1 MIPILFSENATT
13 FTTNGLGRLADA
25 IKCVVR
31 EERNGAYE
39 LEMEYPITGVHYSDI
54 TESKIILAVPA
65 DGKYAQPFR
74 VYKIERGI
82 AGKIRVYA
90 EHITYQANHIPV
102 MPFEANSAASAMAQL
117 QSNAIGSN
125 PFTLWTDLQTTG
137 HYIQEVPE
145 SIRARLGG
153 KEGTILDLYGGE
165 FEWDN
170 YMIKLHQHRGQD
182 RGVVLRY
189 GKNLIDLTQENNITT
204 TYTAVCPYV
213 KESEDDPL
221 ITLPEKYIA
230 ASNAGNYPY
239 LRIKTVDF
247 TKEFDDEE
255 EVTVAA
261 LRQKTNEYI
270 AANNIGIPKISIK
283 VSFVALW
290 QTEEYKNIAPLERVN
305 LCDTVTVRFEKL
317 GVDAQAKVI
326 KTEYNVLL
334 DRYNSI
340 EIGEAKS
347 TISATVATQEQKI
360 VNEVDSDLLRAQKHA
375 TELITGGLG
384 GYVVLKRNANGKP
397 EELLIMDEENI
408 EEAIHV
414 WRYNK
419 NGWGYSSTGYNGLYT
434 LAATLDGGFVA
445 DFITTGTLNANLV
458 KTGMLT
464 DRAGLNFWDMRTGD
478 FQLSAGIKVGGKTVQ
493 QISDTTLNTFVTT
506 TYNPDKV
513 NLQDQIDGKA
523 ETWYQAVDPASS
535 WTTAA
540 DKAKHE
546 GDLWYKTSDQTTW
559 FYTKDG
565 NTYKWVQQDVP
576 LEVFDEIDGKAQIF
590 TSTPTTPYNVGDLWF
605 QGTASDIMTCINDR
619 ATGAFQAS
627 DWQKRNKYVDQNAID
642 TTLNTFVTTTYNPD
656 KVNLQDQIDGKAET
670 WYQAVDPASS
680 WTTAADKAK
689 HEGDLWY
696 KTSDQTT
703 WFYTK
708 DGNTYKWVQQDVPL
722 EVFDEIDGKAQIFT
736 STPTTPYNVGDLWFQ
751 GTASDI
757 MTCIND
763 RATGAF
769 QASDWQ
775 KRNKYVDQNAI
786 DTTLNTYDTALN
798 QQKVFNKLTNNG
810 QLQGIYMRNG
820 KLYINAS
827 YIASGAIADT
837 SGNTLW
843 DLTTGALSSK
853 KFSIDSTYFK
863 LTEGGKI
870 TSITEDGRKLEFEK
884 GCITGFKTNGT
895 QSAKLEIGDG
905 YFNIVGKLA
914 LNGVVGVSG
923 NTSFVKGLNYDEVS
937 LGSLTPITIYTLASL
952 NNSCTVSG
960 GSAALS
966 NGSVTFTGGSVA
978 GNISVSGYVDGKYC
992 TLSGYASGLSISGLS
1007 GYVNTACTHTNPSVT
1022 IAGQNTMNVYT
1033 GTSGH
1038 INNLKYLKAVSA
1050 ASGTIKSADG
1060 LIQSIT

>member
-65 DGKYAQPFR
+65 DGKYGQPFR

-153 KEGTILDLYGGE
+153 KEGSILDLYGGE

-170 YMIKLHQHRGQD
+170 YTIKLHQHRGQD

-230 ASNAGNYPY
+230 ADNAGNYPY

-261 LRQKTNEYI
+261 LRQKTNDYI

-283 VSFVALW
+283 LSFVALW

-360 VNEVDSDLLRAQKHA
+360 VSEVDSDLLRAQKHA

-397 EELLIMDEENI
+397 EELLIMDKENI
-408 EEAIHV
+408 EEAVHV

-458 KTGMLT
+458 KAGMLT
-464 DRAGLNFWDMRTGD
+464 DRAGNNYWDMVTGD
-478 FQLSAGIKVGGKTVQ
+478 FQLSARAIVGGSTVA
-493 QISDTTLNTFVTT
+493 SKNDVTT
-506 TYNPDKV
+506 GDANT
-513 NLQDQIDGKA
+513 LS
-523 ETWYQAVDPASS
+523 QANN
-535 WTTAA
+535 AA
-540 DKAKHE
+540 DSKISA
-546 GDLWYKTSDQTTW
+546 
-559 FYTKDG
+559 
-565 NTYKWVQQDVP
+565 
-576 LEVFDEIDGKAQIF
+576 FDA
-590 TSTPTTPYNVGDLWF
+590 
-605 QGTASDIMTCINDR
+605 
-619 ATGAFQAS
+619 
-627 DWQKRNKYVDQNAID
+627 
-642 TTLNTFVTTTYNPD
+642 
-656 KVNLQDQIDGKAET
+656 
-670 WYQAVDPASS
+670 
-680 WTTAADKAK
+680 
-689 HEGDLWY
+689 
-696 KTSDQTT
+696 
-703 WFYTK
+703 
-708 DGNTYKWVQQDVPL
+708 
-722 EVFDEIDGKAQIFT
+722 
-736 STPTTPYNVGDLWFQ
+736 
-751 GTASDI
+751 
-757 MTCIND
+757 
-763 RATGAF
+763 
-769 QASDWQ
+769 
-775 KRNKYVDQNAI
+775 
-786 DTTLNTYDTALN
+786 ALN

-820 KLYINAS
+820 RLYINAS
-827 YIASGAIADT
+827 YIASGVIADT
-837 SGNTLW
+837 NNNTLW
-843 DLTTGALSSK
+843 DLSTGALSSK
-853 KFSIDSTYFK
+853 KFSIDSQYFK
-863 LTEGGKI
+863 LAEDGKI
-870 TSITEDGRKLEFEK
+870 TSITSDGKKLVLEK
-884 GCITGFKTNGT
+884 GTITGFRVNGT
-895 QSAKLEIGDG
+895 QSAKLEIGEG
-905 YFNIVGKLA
+905 LFNIVGKLA

-923 NTSFVKGLNYDEVS
+923 NTSFVKGISYESASLGNILTGWTGLNFNSFVSATLNSGTQYRTINGNLSTSFNVPAGGGFVNLNIPVS
-937 LGSLTPITIYTLASL
+937 LSYVDTTYSL
-952 NNSCTVSG
+952 NVNTTTSQVATN
-960 GSAALS
+960 LS
-966 NGSVTFTGGSVA
+966 TT
-978 GNISVSGYVDGKYC
+978 
-992 TLSGYASGLSISGLS
+992 SISYS
-1007 GYVNTACTHTNPSVT
+1007 
-1022 IAGQNTMNVYT
+1022 
-1033 GTSGH
+1033 
-1038 INNLKYLKAVSA
+1038 KAVSA
-1050 ASGTIKSADG
+1050 ENGSIQSADG
-1060 LIQSIT
+1060 LIQSIS

>member
-255 EVTVAA
+255 EITVAA

-397 EELLIMDEENI
+397 EELLIMDKENI

-506 TYNPDKV
+506 TYNPDK
-513 NLQDQIDGKA
+513 L
-523 ETWYQAVDPASS
+523 
-535 WTTAA
+535 
-540 DKAKHE
+540 
-546 GDLWYKTSDQTTW
+546 
-559 FYTKDG
+559 
-565 NTYKWVQQDVP
+565 
-576 LEVFDEIDGKAQIF
+576 
-590 TSTPTTPYNVGDLWF
+590 
-605 QGTASDIMTCINDR
+605 
-619 ATGAFQAS
+619 
-627 DWQKRNKYVDQNAID
+627 
-642 TTLNTFVTTTYNPD
+642 
-656 KVNLQDQIDGKAET
+656 NLQDQIDGKAET

-923 NTSFVKGLNYDEVS
+923 NTSFVKGLDYDEVS

-952 NNSCTVSG
+952 NNNCTVSG
-960 GSAALS
+960 GGATLS
-966 NGSVTFTGGSVA
+966 NGAVTFTGGTVA

-1022 IAGQNTMNVYT
+1022 ISGQNTMNVYT

>member
-74 VYKIERGI
+74 IYKIERGI

-255 EVTVAA
+255 EITVAA

-397 EELLIMDEENI
+397 EELLIMDKESI
-408 EEAIHV
+408 EEAVHV

-458 KTGMLT
+458 KAGMLT
-464 DRAGLNFWDMRTGD
+464 DRAGNNYWDMVTGD
-478 FQLSAGIKVGGKTVQ
+478 FQLSARAIVGGSTVA
-493 QISDTTLNTFVTT
+493 SKNDVATGDANTLS
-506 TYNPDKV
+506 
-513 NLQDQIDGKA
+513 
-523 ETWYQAVDPASS
+523 QANS
-535 WTTAA
+535 AA
-540 DKAKHE
+540 DSKISA
-546 GDLWYKTSDQTTW
+546 
-559 FYTKDG
+559 
-565 NTYKWVQQDVP
+565 
-576 LEVFDEIDGKAQIF
+576 FDA
-590 TSTPTTPYNVGDLWF
+590 
-605 QGTASDIMTCINDR
+605 
-619 ATGAFQAS
+619 
-627 DWQKRNKYVDQNAID
+627 
-642 TTLNTFVTTTYNPD
+642 
-656 KVNLQDQIDGKAET
+656 
-670 WYQAVDPASS
+670 
-680 WTTAADKAK
+680 
-689 HEGDLWY
+689 
-696 KTSDQTT
+696 
-703 WFYTK
+703 
-708 DGNTYKWVQQDVPL
+708 
-722 EVFDEIDGKAQIFT
+722 
-736 STPTTPYNVGDLWFQ
+736 
-751 GTASDI
+751 
-757 MTCIND
+757 
-763 RATGAF
+763 
-769 QASDWQ
+769 
-775 KRNKYVDQNAI
+775 
-786 DTTLNTYDTALN
+786 ALN

-820 KLYINAS
+820 RLYINAS
-827 YIASGAIADT
+827 YIASGVIADT
-837 SGNTLW
+837 NNNTLW
-843 DLTTGALSSK
+843 DLSTGALSSK
-853 KFSIDSTYFK
+853 KFSIDSQYFK
-863 LTEGGKI
+863 LAEDGKI
-870 TSITEDGRKLEFEK
+870 TSITSDGKKLVLEK
-884 GCITGFKTNGT
+884 GTITGFRVNGT

-905 YFNIVGKLA
+905 LFNIVGKLA
-914 LNGVVGVSG
+914 LNGVVGLG
-923 NTSFVKGLNYDEVS
+923 GETSFVKSVSSESTFLDNLLTGYTSISFNDLTDVS
-937 LGSLTPITIYTLASL
+937 LNSSTGYNTVQISL
-952 NNSCTVSG
+952 SG
-960 GSAALS
+960 NVPA
-966 NGSVTFTGGSVA
+966 GG
-978 GNISVSGYVDGKYC
+978 GYV
-992 TLSGYASGLSISGLS
+992 TLSGSVSIPDTRYSLNK
-1007 GYVNTACTHTNPSVT
+1007 NTATHIVASNIQQKAINYAKTVVAS
-1022 IAGQNTMNVYT
+1022 T
-1033 GTSGH
+1033 GS
-1038 INNLKYLKAVSA
+1038 
-1050 ASGTIKSADG
+1050 IKSADG
-1060 LIQSIT
+1060 LIQSIS

>member
-117 QSNAIGSN
+117 QSNAVGSN

-137 HYIQEVPE
+137 HYVQEEPE

-153 KEGTILDLYGGE
+153 QEGSILDIYGGE
-165 FEWDN
+165 YEWDN
-170 YMIKLHQHRGQD
+170 YTIKLHQHRGQD

-189 GKNLIDLTQENNITT
+189 GKNLTDLTQENNITT

-239 LRIKTVDF
+239 LRIKTIDF
-247 TKEFDDEE
+247 TKEFDDDEE
-255 EVTVAA
+255 ITVAA

-305 LCDTVTVRFEKL
+305 LCDTVTVKFEKL
-317 GVDAQAKVI
+317 GVEAKAKVI

-360 VNEVDSDLLRAQKHA
+360 VTEVDSDLLRAQKHA

-397 EELLIMDEENI
+397 EELLIMDKENI
-408 EEAIHV
+408 EEAVHV

-419 NGWGYSSTGYNGLYT
+419 NGWGYSSTGYNGQYT

-458 KTGMLT
+458 KAGMLS
-464 DRAGLNFWDMRTGD
+464 DRAGANYWDMVTGD
-478 FQLSAGIKVGGKTVQ
+478 FQLSPGASVRGSTVANT
-493 QISDTTLNTFVTT
+493 SDVTT
-506 TYNPDKV
+506 GDANT
-513 NLQDQIDGKA
+513 LS
-523 ETWYQAVDPASS
+523 QANS
-535 WTTAA
+535 AA
-540 DKAKHE
+540 DSKISA
-546 GDLWYKTSDQTTW
+546 
-559 FYTKDG
+559 
-565 NTYKWVQQDVP
+565 
-576 LEVFDEIDGKAQIF
+576 FDA
-590 TSTPTTPYNVGDLWF
+590 
-605 QGTASDIMTCINDR
+605 
-619 ATGAFQAS
+619 
-627 DWQKRNKYVDQNAID
+627 
-642 TTLNTFVTTTYNPD
+642 
-656 KVNLQDQIDGKAET
+656 
-670 WYQAVDPASS
+670 
-680 WTTAADKAK
+680 
-689 HEGDLWY
+689 
-696 KTSDQTT
+696 
-703 WFYTK
+703 
-708 DGNTYKWVQQDVPL
+708 
-722 EVFDEIDGKAQIFT
+722 
-736 STPTTPYNVGDLWFQ
+736 
-751 GTASDI
+751 
-757 MTCIND
+757 
-763 RATGAF
+763 
-769 QASDWQ
+769 
-775 KRNKYVDQNAI
+775 
-786 DTTLNTYDTALN
+786 ALN

-820 KLYINAS
+820 RLYINAS
-827 YIASGAIADT
+827 YIASGVIADT

-843 DLTTGALSSK
+843 DLSTGALSSK

-863 LTEGGKI
+863 LAEDGKI
-870 TSITEDGRKLEFEK
+870 TSITSDGKKLVMEK
-884 GCITGFKTNGT
+884 GTITGFRANGT

-905 YFNIVGKLA
+905 LFNIVGKLA

-923 NTSFVKGLNYDEVS
+923 STSFVKGIDYEEAS
-937 LGSLTPITIYTLASL
+937 LGNICTALTTESFTYAYDFTMPSITATASGNVTLSGNVGGTYT
-952 NNSCTVSG
+952 TM
-960 GSAALS
+960 
-966 NGSVTFTGGSVA
+966 
-978 GNISVSGYVDGKYC
+978 SGYVS
-992 TLSGYASGLSISGLS
+992 LP
-1007 GYVNTACTHTNPSVT
+1007 VSVSV
-1022 IAGQNTMNVYT
+1022 IGGRVYT
-1033 GTSGH
+1033 RTGTCFSAPGPTFQT
-1038 INNLKYLKAVSA
+1038 IKYAKAVSA
-1050 ASGTIKSADG
+1050 STGAINSSDG
-1060 LIQSIT
+1060 LIQSIS

>member
-54 TESKIILAVPA
+54 TESKIIFAVPA
-65 DGKYAQPFR
+65 DGKDAQPFR

-102 MPFEANSAASAMAQL
+102 MPFEANSAASAMSQL
-117 QSNAIGSN
+117 QSNAVGSN

-137 HYIQEVPE
+137 HYVQEVPE

-153 KEGTILDLYGGE
+153 QEGSILDLYGGE
-165 FEWDN
+165 YEWDK
-170 YMIKLHQHRGQD
+170 YTIKLHQHRGQD

-189 GKNLIDLTQENNITT
+189 GKNLTDLTQEKNITT

-213 KESEDDPL
+213 KQSEDDPL

-247 TKEFDDEE
+247 TKEFDNEE

-397 EELLIMDEENI
+397 EELLIMDTDNI
-408 EEAIHV
+408 ETAVHV

-419 NGWGYSSTGYNGLYT
+419 NGWGHSSTGYNGLYKT
-434 LAATLDGGFVA
+434 AATLDDGFVA

-458 KTGMLT
+458 KAGMLT
-464 DRAGLNFWDMRTGD
+464 DRAGNNYWDMVTGD
-478 FQLSAGIKVGGKTVQ
+478 FQLSARAIVGGSTVA
-493 QISDTTLNTFVTT
+493 SKNDVATGDANTLS
-506 TYNPDKV
+506 
-513 NLQDQIDGKA
+513 
-523 ETWYQAVDPASS
+523 QANN
-535 WTTAA
+535 AA
-540 DKAKHE
+540 DSKISA
-546 GDLWYKTSDQTTW
+546 
-559 FYTKDG
+559 
-565 NTYKWVQQDVP
+565 
-576 LEVFDEIDGKAQIF
+576 FDA
-590 TSTPTTPYNVGDLWF
+590 
-605 QGTASDIMTCINDR
+605 
-619 ATGAFQAS
+619 
-627 DWQKRNKYVDQNAID
+627 
-642 TTLNTFVTTTYNPD
+642 
-656 KVNLQDQIDGKAET
+656 
-670 WYQAVDPASS
+670 
-680 WTTAADKAK
+680 
-689 HEGDLWY
+689 
-696 KTSDQTT
+696 
-703 WFYTK
+703 
-708 DGNTYKWVQQDVPL
+708 
-722 EVFDEIDGKAQIFT
+722 
-736 STPTTPYNVGDLWFQ
+736 
-751 GTASDI
+751 
-757 MTCIND
+757 
-763 RATGAF
+763 
-769 QASDWQ
+769 
-775 KRNKYVDQNAI
+775 
-786 DTTLNTYDTALN
+786 ALN

-820 KLYINAS
+820 RLYINAS
-827 YIASGAIADT
+827 YIASGVIADT
-837 SGNTLW
+837 NNNTLW
-843 DLTTGALSSK
+843 DLSTGALSSK
-853 KFSIDSTYFK
+853 KFSIDSQYFK
-863 LTEGGKI
+863 LAEDGKI
-870 TSITEDGRKLEFEK
+870 TSITSDGKKLVLEK
-884 GCITGFKTNGT
+884 GTITGFRVNGT

-905 YFNIVGKLA
+905 LFNIVGKLA

-923 NTSFVKGLNYDEVS
+923 STSFVKGINYEEAS
-937 LGSLTPITIYTLASL
+937 LGNI
-952 NNSCTVSG
+952 CT
-960 GSAALS
+960 ALS
-966 NGSVTFTGGSVA
+966 TESFTYAYDFTMPSITATASGNVTLSGNVGGTYTTM
-978 GNISVSGYVDGKYC
+978 SGYVS
-992 TLSGYASGLSISGLS
+992 LPVS
-1007 GYVNTACTHTNPSVT
+1007 VNV
-1022 IAGQNTMNVYT
+1022 IGGRVYT
-1033 GTSGH
+1033 RTGTCFSALGPTFQT
-1038 INNLKYLKAVSA
+1038 IKYAKAVSA
-1050 ASGTIKSADG
+1050 STGAINSSDG
-1060 LIQSIT
+1060 LIQSIS

>member
-1 MIPILFSENATT
+1 MIPILFSENATS
-13 FTTNGLGRLADA
+13 FTTNGIERLSDA
-25 IKCVVR
+25 IKCVVK

-74 VYKIERGI
+74 IYKTEKLISGR
-82 AGKIRVYA
+82 IRVYA

-117 QSNAIGSN
+117 QSNAVGPN

-137 HYIQEVPE
+137 HYVQEEPE

-153 KEGTILDLYGGE
+153 QEGSILDLYGGE
-165 FEWDN
+165 YEWDN
-170 YMIKLHQHRGQD
+170 YTIKLHQHRGQD

-189 GKNLIDLTQENNITT
+189 GKNLTDLSQENNITT

-239 LRIKTVDF
+239 LRIKTIDF
-247 TKEFDDEE
+247 TKEFDDDEE
-255 EVTVAA
+255 ITVAA

-305 LCDTVTVRFEKL
+305 LCDTVTVKFEKL
-317 GVDAQAKVI
+317 GVEAKAKVI

-360 VNEVDSDLLRAQKHA
+360 VTEVDSDLLRAQKHA

-397 EELLIMDEENI
+397 EELLIMDKENI
-408 EEAIHV
+408 EEAVHV

-458 KTGMLT
+458 KAGMLS
-464 DRAGLNFWDMRTGD
+464 DKAGANYWDMVTGD
-478 FQLSAGIKVGGKTVQ
+478 FQLSPGASVRGAALANT
-493 QISDTTLNTFVTT
+493 SDVATGDANTLS
-506 TYNPDKV
+506 
-513 NLQDQIDGKA
+513 
-523 ETWYQAVDPASS
+523 QANS
-535 WTTAA
+535 AA
-540 DKAKHE
+540 DSKISA
-546 GDLWYKTSDQTTW
+546 
-559 FYTKDG
+559 
-565 NTYKWVQQDVP
+565 
-576 LEVFDEIDGKAQIF
+576 FDA
-590 TSTPTTPYNVGDLWF
+590 
-605 QGTASDIMTCINDR
+605 
-619 ATGAFQAS
+619 
-627 DWQKRNKYVDQNAID
+627 
-642 TTLNTFVTTTYNPD
+642 
-656 KVNLQDQIDGKAET
+656 
-670 WYQAVDPASS
+670 
-680 WTTAADKAK
+680 
-689 HEGDLWY
+689 
-696 KTSDQTT
+696 
-703 WFYTK
+703 
-708 DGNTYKWVQQDVPL
+708 
-722 EVFDEIDGKAQIFT
+722 
-736 STPTTPYNVGDLWFQ
+736 
-751 GTASDI
+751 
-757 MTCIND
+757 
-763 RATGAF
+763 
-769 QASDWQ
+769 
-775 KRNKYVDQNAI
+775 
-786 DTTLNTYDTALN
+786 ALN

-820 KLYINAS
+820 RLYINAS
-827 YIASGAIADT
+827 YIASGVIADT

-843 DLTTGALSSK
+843 DLSTGALSSK

-863 LTEGGKI
+863 LEEDGKI
-870 TSITEDGRKLEFEK
+870 TSITSDGKKLVMEK
-884 GCITGFKTNGT
+884 GTITGFRTNGT

-905 YFNIVGKLA
+905 LFNIVGKLA

-923 NTSFVKGLNYDEVS
+923 ATNFVKSISYEEAS
-937 LGSLTPITIYTLASL
+937 LGNILTGFQTAQVVTGIGSLSVNVL
-952 NNSCTVSG
+952 
-960 GSAALS
+960 SATAL
-966 NGSVTFTGGSVA
+966 
-978 GNISVSGYVDGKYC
+978 GNISVSGNVGGTYA
-992 TLSGYASGLSISGLS
+992 TLT
-1007 GYVNTACTHTNPSVT
+1007 GYVSLPININATVSGSPQTAWFPHSVT
-1022 IAGQNTMNVYT
+1022 QATI
-1033 GTSGH
+1033 
-1038 INNLKYLKAVSA
+1038 KYSKAVTA
-1050 ASGTIKSADG
+1050 DTGAINSADG
-1060 LIQSIT
+1060 LIQSIS

>member
-153 KEGTILDLYGGE
+153 QEGSILDLYGGE
-165 FEWDN
+165 YEWDK
-170 YMIKLHQHRGQD
+170 YTIKLHQHRGQD

-189 GKNLIDLTQENNITT
+189 GKNLTDLTQEKNITT

-213 KESEDDPL
+213 KQSEDDPL

-247 TKEFDDEE
+247 TKEFDNEE

-397 EELLIMDEENI
+397 EELLIMDKENI
-408 EEAIHV
+408 EEAVHV

-419 NGWGYSSTGYNGLYT
+419 NGWGHSSTGYNGLYKT
-434 LAATLDGGFVA
+434 AATLDDGFVA

-458 KTGMLT
+458 KAGMLT
-464 DRAGLNFWDMRTGD
+464 DRAGNNYWDMVTGD
-478 FQLSAGIKVGGKTVQ
+478 FQLSARAIVGGSTVA
-493 QISDTTLNTFVTT
+493 SKNDVATGDANTLS
-506 TYNPDKV
+506 
-513 NLQDQIDGKA
+513 
-523 ETWYQAVDPASS
+523 QANS
-535 WTTAA
+535 AA
-540 DKAKHE
+540 DSKISA
-546 GDLWYKTSDQTTW
+546 
-559 FYTKDG
+559 
-565 NTYKWVQQDVP
+565 
-576 LEVFDEIDGKAQIF
+576 FDA
-590 TSTPTTPYNVGDLWF
+590 
-605 QGTASDIMTCINDR
+605 
-619 ATGAFQAS
+619 
-627 DWQKRNKYVDQNAID
+627 
-642 TTLNTFVTTTYNPD
+642 
-656 KVNLQDQIDGKAET
+656 
-670 WYQAVDPASS
+670 
-680 WTTAADKAK
+680 
-689 HEGDLWY
+689 
-696 KTSDQTT
+696 
-703 WFYTK
+703 
-708 DGNTYKWVQQDVPL
+708 
-722 EVFDEIDGKAQIFT
+722 
-736 STPTTPYNVGDLWFQ
+736 
-751 GTASDI
+751 
-757 MTCIND
+757 
-763 RATGAF
+763 
-769 QASDWQ
+769 
-775 KRNKYVDQNAI
+775 
-786 DTTLNTYDTALN
+786 ALN

-820 KLYINAS
+820 RLYINAS
-827 YIASGAIADT
+827 YIASGVIADT
-837 SGNTLW
+837 NNNTLW
-843 DLTTGALSSK
+843 DLSTGALSSK
-853 KFSIDSTYFK
+853 KFSIDSQYFK
-863 LTEGGKI
+863 LAEDGKI
-870 TSITEDGRKLEFEK
+870 TSITSDGKKLVLEK
-884 GCITGFKTNGT
+884 GTITGFRVNGT

-905 YFNIVGKLA
+905 LFNIVGKLA

-923 NTSFVKGLNYDEVS
+923 STSFVKGINYEEAS
-937 LGSLTPITIYTLASL
+937 LGNI
-952 NNSCTVSG
+952 CT
-960 GSAALS
+960 ALS
-966 NGSVTFTGGSVA
+966 TESFTYAYDFTMPSITATASGNVTLSGNVGGTYTTM
-978 GNISVSGYVDGKYC
+978 SGYVS
-992 TLSGYASGLSISGLS
+992 LPVS
-1007 GYVNTACTHTNPSVT
+1007 VNV
-1022 IAGQNTMNVYT
+1022 IGGRVYT
-1033 GTSGH
+1033 RTGTCFSALGPTFQT
-1038 INNLKYLKAVSA
+1038 IKYAKAVSA
-1050 ASGTIKSADG
+1050 STGAINSSDG
-1060 LIQSIT
+1060 LIQSIS

>member
-65 DGKYAQPFR
+65 DGKDAQPFR

-102 MPFEANSAASAMAQL
+102 MPFEANSAASAMSQL
-117 QSNAIGSN
+117 QSNAVGSN

-137 HYIQEVPE
+137 HYVQEVPE

-153 KEGTILDLYGGE
+153 QEGSILDLYGGE
-165 FEWDN
+165 YEWDK
-170 YMIKLHQHRGQD
+170 YTIKLHQHRGQD

-189 GKNLIDLTQENNITT
+189 GKNLTDLTQEKNITT

-213 KESEDDPL
+213 KQSEDDPL

-247 TKEFDDEE
+247 TKEFDNEE

-397 EELLIMDEENI
+397 EELLIMDKENI
-408 EEAIHV
+408 EEAVHV

-458 KTGMLT
+458 KAGMLT
-464 DRAGLNFWDMRTGD
+464 DRAGNNYWDMVTGD
-478 FQLSAGIKVGGKTVQ
+478 FQLSARAIVGGSTVA
-493 QISDTTLNTFVTT
+493 SKNDVATGDANTLS
-506 TYNPDKV
+506 
-513 NLQDQIDGKA
+513 
-523 ETWYQAVDPASS
+523 QANS
-535 WTTAA
+535 AA
-540 DKAKHE
+540 DSKISA
-546 GDLWYKTSDQTTW
+546 
-559 FYTKDG
+559 
-565 NTYKWVQQDVP
+565 
-576 LEVFDEIDGKAQIF
+576 FDA
-590 TSTPTTPYNVGDLWF
+590 
-605 QGTASDIMTCINDR
+605 
-619 ATGAFQAS
+619 
-627 DWQKRNKYVDQNAID
+627 
-642 TTLNTFVTTTYNPD
+642 
-656 KVNLQDQIDGKAET
+656 
-670 WYQAVDPASS
+670 
-680 WTTAADKAK
+680 
-689 HEGDLWY
+689 
-696 KTSDQTT
+696 
-703 WFYTK
+703 
-708 DGNTYKWVQQDVPL
+708 
-722 EVFDEIDGKAQIFT
+722 
-736 STPTTPYNVGDLWFQ
+736 
-751 GTASDI
+751 
-757 MTCIND
+757 
-763 RATGAF
+763 
-769 QASDWQ
+769 
-775 KRNKYVDQNAI
+775 
-786 DTTLNTYDTALN
+786 ALN

-820 KLYINAS
+820 RLYINAS
-827 YIASGAIADT
+827 YIASGVIADT
-837 SGNTLW
+837 NNNTLW
-843 DLTTGALSSK
+843 DLSTGALSSK
-853 KFSIDSTYFK
+853 KFSIDSQYFK
-863 LTEGGKI
+863 LAEDGKI
-870 TSITEDGRKLEFEK
+870 TSITSDGKKLVLEK
-884 GCITGFKTNGT
+884 GTITGFRVNGT

-905 YFNIVGKLA
+905 LFNIVGKLA

-923 NTSFVKGLNYDEVS
+923 ATSFVKSISYETVS
-937 LGSLTPITIYTLASL
+937 LWENVPIGAGYQNYRCLGEGISLSESGTKTVYTQQQTVNVNVPSGGGFVMITIPSQAIQVPAYTLNKNDVKYFYAPS
-952 NNSCTVSG
+952 
-960 GSAALS
+960 
-966 NGSVTFTGGSVA
+966 SVGLQNKS
-978 GNISVSGYVDGKYC
+978 YV
-992 TLSGYASGLSISGLS
+992 
-1007 GYVNTACTHTNPSVT
+1007 
-1022 IAGQNTMNVYT
+1022 
-1033 GTSGH
+1033 
-1038 INNLKYLKAVSA
+1038 KAVE
-1050 ASGTIKSADG
+1050 GTTGAINSADG

>member
-255 EVTVAA
+255 EITVAA
-261 LRQKTNEYI
+261 LRQKANEYI

-397 EELLIMDEENI
+397 EELLIMDKENI
-408 EEAIHV
+408 EEAVHV

-458 KTGMLT
+458 KAGMLK
-464 DRAGLNFWDMRTGD
+464 DRAGNNYWDMVTGD
-478 FQLSAGIKVGGKTVQ
+478 FQLSPRAIVGASTVA
-493 QISDTTLNTFVTT
+493 SKNDVTT
-506 TYNPDKV
+506 GDANT
-513 NLQDQIDGKA
+513 LS
-523 ETWYQAVDPASS
+523 QANS
-535 WTTAA
+535 AA
-540 DKAKHE
+540 DSKISA
-546 GDLWYKTSDQTTW
+546 
-559 FYTKDG
+559 
-565 NTYKWVQQDVP
+565 
-576 LEVFDEIDGKAQIF
+576 FDA
-590 TSTPTTPYNVGDLWF
+590 
-605 QGTASDIMTCINDR
+605 
-619 ATGAFQAS
+619 
-627 DWQKRNKYVDQNAID
+627 
-642 TTLNTFVTTTYNPD
+642 
-656 KVNLQDQIDGKAET
+656 
-670 WYQAVDPASS
+670 
-680 WTTAADKAK
+680 
-689 HEGDLWY
+689 
-696 KTSDQTT
+696 
-703 WFYTK
+703 
-708 DGNTYKWVQQDVPL
+708 
-722 EVFDEIDGKAQIFT
+722 
-736 STPTTPYNVGDLWFQ
+736 
-751 GTASDI
+751 
-757 MTCIND
+757 
-763 RATGAF
+763 
-769 QASDWQ
+769 
-775 KRNKYVDQNAI
+775 
-786 DTTLNTYDTALN
+786 ALN

-820 KLYINAS
+820 RLYINAS
-827 YIASGAIADT
+827 YIASGVIADT

-863 LTEGGKI
+863 LAEDGKI
-870 TSITEDGRKLEFEK
+870 TSITSDGKKLVMEK
-884 GCITGFKTNGT
+884 GTITGFRANGT

-905 YFNIVGKLA
+905 LFNIVGKLA

-923 NTSFVKGLNYDEVS
+923 STSFVKGINYEEAS
-937 LGSLTPITIYTLASL
+937 LGNICTALSTESFTYAYDFTMPSITATASGNVTLSGM
-952 NNSCTVSG
+952 VG
-960 GSAALS
+960 GSY
-966 NGSVTFTGGSVA
+966 TTM
-978 GNISVSGYVDGKYC
+978 SGYVS
-992 TLSGYASGLSISGLS
+992 LP
-1007 GYVNTACTHTNPSVT
+1007 VSVSVIGGRVFT
-1022 IAGQNTMNVYT
+1022 RT
-1033 GTSGH
+1033 GTCFSALGPTFQT
-1038 INNLKYLKAVSA
+1038 IKYAKAVSA
-1050 ASGTIKSADG
+1050 STGAINSSDG
-1060 LIQSIT
+1060 LIQSIS

>member
-82 AGKIRVYA
+82 AGKIRVNA

-189 GKNLIDLTQENNITT
+189 GKNLIDLTQENNITM

-255 EVTVAA
+255 EITVAA

-397 EELLIMDEENI
+397 EELLIMDKENI
-408 EEAIHV
+408 EEAVHV

-458 KTGMLT
+458 KAGMLK
-464 DRAGLNFWDMRTGD
+464 DRAGNNYWDMVTGD
-478 FQLSAGIKVGGKTVQ
+478 FQLSPRAIVGASTVA
-493 QISDTTLNTFVTT
+493 SKNDVTT
-506 TYNPDKV
+506 GDANT
-513 NLQDQIDGKA
+513 L
-523 ETWYQAVDPASS
+523 SS
-535 WTTAA
+535 ANAAA
-540 DKAKHE
+540 DSKISA
-546 GDLWYKTSDQTTW
+546 
-559 FYTKDG
+559 
-565 NTYKWVQQDVP
+565 
-576 LEVFDEIDGKAQIF
+576 FDA
-590 TSTPTTPYNVGDLWF
+590 
-605 QGTASDIMTCINDR
+605 
-619 ATGAFQAS
+619 
-627 DWQKRNKYVDQNAID
+627 
-642 TTLNTFVTTTYNPD
+642 
-656 KVNLQDQIDGKAET
+656 
-670 WYQAVDPASS
+670 
-680 WTTAADKAK
+680 
-689 HEGDLWY
+689 
-696 KTSDQTT
+696 
-703 WFYTK
+703 
-708 DGNTYKWVQQDVPL
+708 
-722 EVFDEIDGKAQIFT
+722 
-736 STPTTPYNVGDLWFQ
+736 
-751 GTASDI
+751 
-757 MTCIND
+757 
-763 RATGAF
+763 
-769 QASDWQ
+769 
-775 KRNKYVDQNAI
+775 
-786 DTTLNTYDTALN
+786 ALN

-820 KLYINAS
+820 RLYINAS
-827 YIASGAIADT
+827 YIASGVIADT

-863 LTEGGKI
+863 LAEDGKI
-870 TSITEDGRKLEFEK
+870 TSITSDGKKLVMEK
-884 GCITGFKTNGT
+884 GTITGFRANGT

-905 YFNIVGKLA
+905 LFNIVGKLA

-923 NTSFVKGLNYDEVS
+923 STSFVKGIDYEEAS
-937 LGSLTPITIYTLASL
+937 LGNVCTALNTESFTYAYDFTMPSITATASGNVTLSGM
-952 NNSCTVSG
+952 VG
-960 GSAALS
+960 GSY
-966 NGSVTFTGGSVA
+966 TTM
-978 GNISVSGYVDGKYC
+978 SGYVS
-992 TLSGYASGLSISGLS
+992 LP
-1007 GYVNTACTHTNPSVT
+1007 VSVSV
-1022 IAGQNTMNVYT
+1022 IGGRVYT
-1033 GTSGH
+1033 RTGICFSVPGPTFQT
-1038 INNLKYLKAVSA
+1038 IKYAKAVSA
-1050 ASGTIKSADG
+1050 STGAINSSDG
-1060 LIQSIT
+1060 LIQSIS

>member
-25 IKCVVR
+25 IRCVVR

-153 KEGTILDLYGGE
+153 QEGSILDLYGGE
-165 FEWDN
+165 YEWDK
-170 YMIKLHQHRGQD
+170 YTIKLHQHRGQD

-189 GKNLIDLTQENNITT
+189 GKNLTDLTQEKNITT

-213 KESEDDPL
+213 KQSEDDPL

-247 TKEFDDEE
+247 TKEFDNEE

-397 EELLIMDEENI
+397 EELLIMDKENI
-408 EEAIHV
+408 EEAVHV

-458 KTGMLT
+458 KAGMLK
-464 DRAGLNFWDMRTGD
+464 DRAGNNYWDMVTGD
-478 FQLSAGIKVGGKTVQ
+478 FQLSPRAIVGASTVA
-493 QISDTTLNTFVTT
+493 SKNDVTT
-506 TYNPDKV
+506 GDANTLSRAN
-513 NLQDQIDGKA
+513 A
-523 ETWYQAVDPASS
+523 
-535 WTTAA
+535 AA
-540 DKAKHE
+540 DSKISA
-546 GDLWYKTSDQTTW
+546 
-559 FYTKDG
+559 
-565 NTYKWVQQDVP
+565 
-576 LEVFDEIDGKAQIF
+576 FDA
-590 TSTPTTPYNVGDLWF
+590 
-605 QGTASDIMTCINDR
+605 
-619 ATGAFQAS
+619 
-627 DWQKRNKYVDQNAID
+627 
-642 TTLNTFVTTTYNPD
+642 
-656 KVNLQDQIDGKAET
+656 
-670 WYQAVDPASS
+670 
-680 WTTAADKAK
+680 
-689 HEGDLWY
+689 
-696 KTSDQTT
+696 
-703 WFYTK
+703 
-708 DGNTYKWVQQDVPL
+708 
-722 EVFDEIDGKAQIFT
+722 
-736 STPTTPYNVGDLWFQ
+736 
-751 GTASDI
+751 
-757 MTCIND
+757 
-763 RATGAF
+763 
-769 QASDWQ
+769 
-775 KRNKYVDQNAI
+775 
-786 DTTLNTYDTALN
+786 ALN

-820 KLYINAS
+820 RLYINAS
-827 YIASGAIADT
+827 YIASGVIADT

-863 LTEGGKI
+863 LAEDGKI
-870 TSITEDGRKLEFEK
+870 TSITSDGKKLVMEK
-884 GCITGFKTNGT
+884 GTITGFRANGT

-905 YFNIVGKLA
+905 LFNIVGKLA

-923 NTSFVKGLNYDEVS
+923 STSFVKGIDYEEAS
-937 LGSLTPITIYTLASL
+937 LGNI
-952 NNSCTVSG
+952 CT
-960 GSAALS
+960 ALS
-966 NGSVTFTGGSVA
+966 TESFTYAYDFTMPSITA
-978 GNISVSGYVDGKYC
+978 TASGNV
-992 TLSGYASGLSISGLS
+992 TLSGYVGGTYTTMS
-1007 GYVNTACTHTNPSVT
+1007 GYVSLPVTVSVV
-1022 IAGQNTMNVYT
+1022 GGRVYT
-1033 GTSGH
+1033 RIGTCFSANGPTFQT
-1038 INNLKYLKAVSA
+1038 IKYAKAVSA
-1050 ASGTIKSADG
+1050 STGAINSSDG
-1060 LIQSIT
+1060 LIQSIS

>member
-102 MPFEANSAASAMAQL
+102 MPFEANSAASAMSQL
-117 QSNAIGSN
+117 QSNAVGNN

-137 HYIQEVPE
+137 HYVQEVPE

-153 KEGTILDLYGGE
+153 QEGSILDLYGGE
-165 FEWDN
+165 YEWDK
-170 YMIKLHQHRGQD
+170 YTIKLHQHRGQD

-189 GKNLIDLTQENNITT
+189 GKNLTDLTQEKNITT

-213 KESEDDPL
+213 KQSEDDPL

-247 TKEFDDEE
+247 TKEFDNEE

-290 QTEEYKNIAPLERVN
+290 QTEEYKSIAPLERVN

-397 EELLIMDEENI
+397 EELLIMDKENI
-408 EEAIHV
+408 EEAVHV

-419 NGWGYSSTGYNGLYT
+419 NGWGYSSTGYDGLYT

-458 KTGMLT
+458 KTGMLS

-559 FYTKDG
+559 FYTKEG

-590 TSTPTTPYNVGDLWF
+590 TSTPTTPYNEGDLWF

-619 ATGAFQAS
+619 ATGAFQA
-627 DWQKRNKYVDQNAID
+627 R
-642 TTLNTFVTTTYNPD
+642 
-656 KVNLQDQIDGKAET
+656 
-670 WYQAVDPASS
+670 
-680 WTTAADKAK
+680 
-689 HEGDLWY
+689 
-696 KTSDQTT
+696 
-703 WFYTK
+703 
-708 DGNTYKWVQQDVPL
+708 
-722 EVFDEIDGKAQIFT
+722 
-736 STPTTPYNVGDLWFQ
+736 
-751 GTASDI
+751 
-757 MTCIND
+757 
-763 RATGAF
+763 
-769 QASDWQ
+769 DWQ

-884 GCITGFKTNGT
+884 GCITGFKINGT

-923 NTSFVKGLNYDEVS
+923 NTSFVKGLSYDEVS

-952 NNSCTVSG
+952 NNTCTVSG
-960 GSAALS
+960 GSATLS

-1022 IAGQNTMNVYT
+1022 ISGQNTMNVYT

>member
-1 MIPILFSENATT
+1 M
-13 FTTNGLGRLADA
+13 GRLADA

-153 KEGTILDLYGGE
+153 QEGSILDLYGGE
-165 FEWDN
+165 YEWDK
-170 YMIKLHQHRGQD
+170 YTIKLHQHRGQD

-189 GKNLIDLTQENNITT
+189 GKNLTDLTQEKNITT

-213 KESEDDPL
+213 KQSEDDPL

-247 TKEFDDEE
+247 TKEFDNEE

-397 EELLIMDEENI
+397 EELLIMDKENI
-408 EEAIHV
+408 EEAVHV

-419 NGWGYSSTGYNGLYT
+419 NGWGHSSTGYNGLYKT
-434 LAATLDGGFVA
+434 AATLDDGFVA

-458 KTGMLT
+458 KAGMLT
-464 DRAGLNFWDMRTGD
+464 DRAGNNYWDMVTGD
-478 FQLSAGIKVGGKTVQ
+478 FQLSARAIVGGSTVA
-493 QISDTTLNTFVTT
+493 SKNDVATGDANTLS
-506 TYNPDKV
+506 
-513 NLQDQIDGKA
+513 
-523 ETWYQAVDPASS
+523 QANS
-535 WTTAA
+535 AA
-540 DKAKHE
+540 DSKISA
-546 GDLWYKTSDQTTW
+546 
-559 FYTKDG
+559 
-565 NTYKWVQQDVP
+565 
-576 LEVFDEIDGKAQIF
+576 FDA
-590 TSTPTTPYNVGDLWF
+590 
-605 QGTASDIMTCINDR
+605 
-619 ATGAFQAS
+619 
-627 DWQKRNKYVDQNAID
+627 
-642 TTLNTFVTTTYNPD
+642 
-656 KVNLQDQIDGKAET
+656 
-670 WYQAVDPASS
+670 
-680 WTTAADKAK
+680 
-689 HEGDLWY
+689 
-696 KTSDQTT
+696 
-703 WFYTK
+703 
-708 DGNTYKWVQQDVPL
+708 
-722 EVFDEIDGKAQIFT
+722 
-736 STPTTPYNVGDLWFQ
+736 
-751 GTASDI
+751 
-757 MTCIND
+757 
-763 RATGAF
+763 
-769 QASDWQ
+769 
-775 KRNKYVDQNAI
+775 
-786 DTTLNTYDTALN
+786 ALN

-820 KLYINAS
+820 RLYINAS
-827 YIASGAIADT
+827 YIASGVIADT
-837 SGNTLW
+837 NNNTLW
-843 DLTTGALSSK
+843 DLSTGALSSK
-853 KFSIDSTYFK
+853 KFSIDSQYFK
-863 LTEGGKI
+863 LAEDGKI
-870 TSITEDGRKLEFEK
+870 TSITSDGKKLVLEK
-884 GCITGFKTNGT
+884 GTITGFRVNGT

-905 YFNIVGKLA
+905 LFNIVGKLA

-923 NTSFVKGLNYDEVS
+923 STSFVKGINYEEAS
-937 LGSLTPITIYTLASL
+937 LGNI
-952 NNSCTVSG
+952 CT
-960 GSAALS
+960 ALS
-966 NGSVTFTGGSVA
+966 TESFTYAYDFTMPSITATASGNVTLSGNVGGTYTTM
-978 GNISVSGYVDGKYC
+978 SGYVS
-992 TLSGYASGLSISGLS
+992 LPVS
-1007 GYVNTACTHTNPSVT
+1007 VNV
-1022 IAGQNTMNVYT
+1022 IGGRVYT
-1033 GTSGH
+1033 RTGTCFSALGPTFQT
-1038 INNLKYLKAVSA
+1038 IKYAKAVSA
-1050 ASGTIKSADG
+1050 STGAINSSDG
-1060 LIQSIT
+1060 LIQSIS

>member
-642 TTLNTFVTTTYNPD
+642 TTLNT
-656 KVNLQDQIDGKAET
+656 
-670 WYQAVDPASS
+670 
-680 WTTAADKAK
+680 
-689 HEGDLWY
+689 
-696 KTSDQTT
+696 
-703 WFYTK
+703 
-708 DGNTYKWVQQDVPL
+708 
-722 EVFDEIDGKAQIFT
+722 
-736 STPTTPYNVGDLWFQ
+736 
-751 GTASDI
+751 
-757 MTCIND
+757 
-763 RATGAF
+763 
-769 QASDWQ
+769 
-775 KRNKYVDQNAI
+775 
-786 DTTLNTYDTALN
+786 YDTALN